1 MNMKFKIK
9 YLIILFF
16 FILSSCW
23 REDDLFRN
31 KSENFIGDNLRIDG
45 FYYSYYQGKINNV
58 VFFYRNGVS
67 FNIIGDGQDR
77 TKPEEIQTL
86 LRDVERME
94 RYKTY
99 KDLWGIFLVHG
110 NNILIEKWTFA
121 GLGWKTTVIESGTIL
136 NDTSFEITKR
146 DDFRAGSKEVYYEYF
161 FYPYSPKPDSTN
173 VFIK

>member
-1 MNMKFKIK
+1 MNMKFIIK

-16 FILSSCW
+16 FIFSSCW
-23 REDDLFRN
+23 REDDLLRN
-31 KSENFIGDNLRIDG
+31 KREDFIGDNLRLDG
-45 FYYSYYQGKINNV
+45 FYYSYDQGKINNV
-58 VFFYRNGVS
+58 VFFYRNGIYFLV
-67 FNIIGDGQDR
+67 NGDGKER
-77 TKPEEIQTL
+77 TSPEELNTL
-86 LRDVERME
+86 LTENHIEWCQNR
-94 RYKTY
+94 KHF
-99 KDLWGIFLVHG
+99 WGIFLVHG